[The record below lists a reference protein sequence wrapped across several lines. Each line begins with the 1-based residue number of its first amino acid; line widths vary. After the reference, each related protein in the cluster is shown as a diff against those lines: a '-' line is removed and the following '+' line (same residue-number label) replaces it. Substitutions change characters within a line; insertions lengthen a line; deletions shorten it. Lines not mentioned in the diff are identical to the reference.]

1 MIKSEHQHT
10 KREDARID
18 VHLAR
23 PIENAVGVR
32 LKSFTIAN
40 DLYNVHADN
49 ATFTLLTY
57 LKDKNAPHIR
67 TEVTIEPGFYTVDQL
82 KDKVLKKL
90 QDDYGGG
97 DDTTNQAM
105 LNDLC
110 HQIKFDIVDGYLT
123 ITISRITA
131 FASALNSADMWRV
144 VLYHPPKHIFKTSVI
159 HRLGFS
165 LLNTTARAKGVG
177 TTAYRRASLA
187 RDTQEC

>member
-1 MIKSEHQHT
+1 MGNQYVMIKSEHQHT

-82 KDKVLKKL
+82 KD
-90 QDDYGGG
+90 
-97 DDTTNQAM
+97 TSI
-105 LNDLC
+105 
-110 HQIKFDIVDGYLT
+110 QILRT
-123 ITISRITA
+123 IQ
-131 FASALNSADMWRV
+131 
-144 VLYHPPKHIFKTSVI
+144 H
-159 HRLGFS
+159 
-165 LLNTTARAKGVG
+165 
-177 TTAYRRASLA
+177 
-187 RDTQEC
+187 